1 MSRLALSVTG
11 RRRWSIGLV
20 GLAAVVGLSTA
31 CDFTTRISGSP
42 SVATRPMAA
51 PRTSGAA
58 SAEPVASAP
67 SGLGDRPKLAEPKA
81 FVPAVPTEFVANGIR
96 VWLLERPDLP
106 LVSASFVV
114 GNGVSSDPKDKP
126 GLAVLASD
134 MMDEGAGKLGAVEIS
149 TAIADLGAS
158 LSVSSSLD
166 GGFASVS
173 SLKQNFGKAFAILS
187 DVIARPTFAPGEF
200 KRVSG
205 LWKNALKKRADDP
218 GAVATLVAQS
228 ALFGRDTPYGHPSL
242 GLLSTA
248 DSVQLADVKK
258 FHQAVWRPEKATLVI
273 VGQIDKAE
281 VEALLKANLDGWK
294 GQGEALAAPT
304 ITPPKARSER
314 PRLIVVDRPN
324 AVQSMIM
331 VARQGVAVG
340 DADRPL
346 LDLVNVALGGSFT
359 SRLNHNLREDKG
371 WTYGAGSSF
380 ASTRNVGM
388 FYVRTAVEAKVTG
401 VAAAEILKE
410 LELMSARGL
419 TAEEFDKVR
428 AQDRADL
435 VENYETGSS
444 ASGRFS
450 SFVAVGLPS
459 NQDVIATKK
468 RQGSTLEALGV
479 LARTHIDP
487 TEATFV
493 IVGDAAT
500 ILPQLTASGF
510 EPAQLWTTEG
520 EALPKK

>member
-1 MSRLALSVTG
+1 MSRGTLRFGA
-11 RRRWSIGLV
+11 V
-20 GLAAVVGLSTA
+20 GLAALLGLSTA

-42 SVATRPMAA
+42 SVATKPMAA
-51 PRTSGAA
+51 PKRSGDP
-58 SAEPVASAP
+58 SAEPVASA
-67 SGLGDRPKLAEPKA
+67 SAGIGERPTLAAPKA
-81 FVPAVPTEFVANGIR
+81 FVPAVPVEFVVSGVR
-96 VWLLERPDLP
+96 VWLLERPELP

-114 GNGVSSDPKDKP
+114 QNGVSSDPKDKP
-126 GLAVLASD
+126 GLAALTAD

-158 LSVSSSLD
+158 LSVASSLD

-228 ALFGRDTPYGHPSL
+228 AMFGRDTPYGHPSL
-242 GLLSTA
+242 GLLSSA

-294 GQGEALAAPT
+294 PQGEALAAPT
-304 ITPPKARSER
+304 VSPPKARADR

-331 VARQGVAVG
+331 VVRQGVAVG

-346 LDLVNVALGGSFT
+346 VDLVNVALGGSFT

-380 ASTRNVGM
+380 ASTRNVGT
-388 FYVRTAVEAKVTG
+388 FYVRTAVDAKVTG

-410 LELMSARGL
+410 LELMASKGL
-419 TAEEFDKVR
+419 TPEEFDKVR

-450 SFVAVGLPS
+450 SFVALGLPS
-459 NQDVIATKK
+459 NQDVVATKK
-468 RQGSTLEALGV
+468 RQGSTLEVLAG
-479 LARTHIDP
+479 LARTHVDP
-487 TEATFV
+487 AEATFV
-493 IVGDAAT
+493 VVGDAAAVV
-500 ILPQLTASGF
+500 PQLTAAGF
-510 EPAQLWTTEG
+510 EPAQLWSTEG
-520 EALPKK
+520 ELLKKK